1 MDNSGKVWVM
11 LMLLGQ
17 AISTIDEKKRM
28 IIPVK
33 FRSYFQANETVVVS
47 KGFEGCLVIRNETEF
62 IKWQDKILNQSEGQK
77 EARILARQVFANS
90 EELKLDSKGRIN
102 IPYSLLV
109 LADIKQKVIMV
120 GMSNKIEIWSEIN
133 WNGFNQD
140 TNDKFESAAATLDE
154 I

>member
-1 MDNSGKVWVM
+1 MGNSGKVWVM

-33 FRSYFQANETVVVS
+33 FRGYFQENETVVVS
-47 KGFEGCLVIRNETEF
+47 KGFEGCLVIRNEREF

-90 EELKLDSKGRIN
+90 EELKIDGKGRIN
-102 IPYSLLV
+102 IPQSLLV
-109 LADIKQKVIMV
+109 LVDIKQKVIMI
-120 GMSNKIEIWSEIN
+120 GLSNKIEIWSETN
-133 WNGFNQD
+133 WNHFNQD
-140 TNDKFESAAATLDE
+140 TNDKFELAAATLDE

>member
-1 MDNSGKVWVM
+1 MGNSGKVWVI

-28 IIPVK
+28 IIPAK
-33 FRSYFQANETVVVS
+33 FRGYFHENETVVVS
-47 KGFEGCLVIRNETEF
+47 KGFEGCLVIRNEPEF

-90 EELKLDSKGRIN
+90 EELKIDGKGRIN
-102 IPYSLLV
+102 IPHSLLV
-109 LADIKQKVIMV
+109 LADIKQKVIMI
-120 GMSNKIEIWSEIN
+120 GLSNKIEIWSETN
-133 WNGFNQD
+133 WNRFNQD
-140 TNDKFESAAATLDE
+140 TNDKFELAAATLDE

>member
-1 MDNSGKVWVM
+1 M

-33 FRSYFQANETVVVS
+33 FRNYFQANETVVVS

-90 EELKLDSKGRIN
+90 EELKLDGKGRIN
-102 IPYSLLV
+102 IPHSLLV
-109 LADIKQKVIMV
+109 LADIKQKAIMV
-120 GMSNKIEIWSEIN
+120 GMSNKIEIWSETN
-133 WNGFNQD
+133 WNDFNQD

>member
-1 MDNSGKVWVM
+1 M

-33 FRSYFQANETVVVS
+33 FRNYFQTNETVVVS

-90 EELKLDSKGRIN
+90 EELKLDGKGRIN
-102 IPYSLLV
+102 IPHSLLV

-120 GMSNKIEIWSEIN
+120 GMSNKIEIWSETN
-133 WNGFNQD
+133 WNNFNQD
-140 TNDKFESAAATLDE
+140 SNDKFESAAVTLDE

>member
-1 MDNSGKVWVM
+1 M

-33 FRSYFQANETVVVS
+33 FRNYFQANETVVVS

-90 EELKLDSKGRIN
+90 EELKLDGKNRIN
-102 IPYSLLV
+102 IPHSLLV

-120 GMSNKIEIWSEIN
+120 GMSNKIEIWSETN
-133 WNGFNQD
+133 WNDFNQD

>member
-1 MDNSGKVWVM
+1 M
-11 LMLLGQ
+11 LMLIGQ

-33 FRSYFQANETVVVS
+33 FRNYFQANETVVVS
-47 KGFEGCLVIRNETEF
+47 KGFEGCLVIRNEVEF

-90 EELKLDSKGRIN
+90 EELKLDGKGRIN
-102 IPYSLLV
+102 IPNSLLV

-120 GMSNKIEIWSEIN
+120 GMSNKIEIWSETN

>member
-1 MDNSGKVWVM
+1 M

-33 FRSYFQANETVVVS
+33 FRNYFQANETVVVS

-62 IKWQDKILNQSEGQK
+62 IKIQDKILNQSEGQK

-90 EELKLDSKGRIN
+90 EELKLDGKGRIN
-102 IPYSLLV
+102 IPHSLLV

-120 GMSNKIEIWSEIN
+120 GMSNKIEIWSETN
-133 WNGFNQD
+133 WNNFNQD
-140 TNDKFESAAATLDE
+140 SNDKFESAAATLDE

>member
-1 MDNSGKVWVM
+1 M

-90 EELKLDSKGRIN
+90 EELKLDGKGRIN